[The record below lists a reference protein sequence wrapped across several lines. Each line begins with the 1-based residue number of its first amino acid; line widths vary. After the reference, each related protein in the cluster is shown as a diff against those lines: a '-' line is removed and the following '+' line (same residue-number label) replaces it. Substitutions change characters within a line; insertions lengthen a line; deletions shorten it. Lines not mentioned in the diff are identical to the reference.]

1 MSSVEEEGEEKEE
14 AKEKPEKV
22 VKVVDPE
29 KRRLLSLR
37 EKVKK
42 KTPVF
47 RRCESWRY
55 KRVDTGWRRPKGL
68 DNKMRYELKGW
79 PKSVKVGYRKPKKVR
94 NLHARGLE
102 EVLIFSPSEVVSV
115 DPYTQ
120 MIRIGGSVGLKKGRE
135 ILKVAEKFGIHVLN
149 PKAEALAPEIEF
161 EEEFAKEE
169 EEEIEKEWEE
179 ELGKLEELEEEEEK
193 EEEEV
198 EEEEEREKEFEE
210 EIEKLEELEEELEE
224 EVLEA
229 EEELEE
235 EILEVEKELEEEEK
249 EEEEEV
255 EEEWEKEFAELVK
268 EGEEKD

>member
-1 MSSVEEEGEEKEE
+1 LSPVEEETVEEEEKERPLK
-14 AKEKPEKV
+14 A

-47 RRCESWRY
+47 RRTESWRY

-79 PKSVKVGYRKPKKVR
+79 PKIVKVGYRKPKKVR
-94 NLHARGLE
+94 GFHARGLE
-102 EVLIFSPSEVVSV
+102 EVLVFSPSEVVSV

-120 MIRIGGSVGLKKGRE
+120 VIRIGGSVGVRKGRE

-161 EEEFAKEE
+161 EEEFGEE
-169 EEEIEKEWEE
+169 ETLEIEKEWEE
-179 ELGKLEELEEEEEK
+179 ELGKLEELEEELEEEK
-193 EEEEV
+193 EEV
-198 EEEEEREKEFEE
+198 EEEEWEKEFEE
-210 EIEKLEELEEELEE
+210 EIEKLEEIEEEEE
-224 EVLEA
+224 EEEIEA
-229 EEELEE
+229 EEE
-235 EILEVEKELEEEEK
+235 
-249 EEEEEV
+249 EEEEEEEIE
-255 EEEWEKEFAELVK
+255 EEEWDKEFEELVK
-268 EGEEKD
+268 EGEDKD

>member
-1 MSSVEEEGEEKEE
+1 MPSVEEEGEVEEK

-94 NLHARGLE
+94 DLHARGLE
-102 EVLIFSPSEVVSV
+102 EVLVFNPSEVVSV

-120 MIRIGGSVGLKKGRE
+120 VIRIGGSVGLRKGRE
-135 ILKVAEKFGIHVLN
+135 ILKVAERFGIHVLN

-161 EEEFAKEE
+161 EEEFGEE
-169 EEEIEKEWEE
+169 EEIEIEKEWEE
-179 ELGKLEELEEEEEK
+179 ELGKLEELEEE
-193 EEEEV
+193 
-198 EEEEEREKEFEE
+198 
-210 EIEKLEELEEELEE
+210 L
-224 EVLEA
+224 
-229 EEELEE
+229 
-235 EILEVEKELEEEEK
+235 EEEK
-249 EEEEEV
+249 EEEEI
-255 EEEWEKEFAELVK
+255 EEEWEKEFEELVK